1 MLRDSVVVGVDV
13 VGERGFEFCRR
24 FEARL
29 PDDLGNAAVES
40 LDHAVGLRVAGRRQS
55 MLDLQSGA
63 PFVEGVLA
71 RRLLGFACE
80 AVSELAAVVGEQ
92 LGVFHRRGLVSHTA

>member
-1 MLRDSVVVGVDV
+1 MIECALRDSVVVGVDV

-29 PDDLGNAAVES
+29 PDDIGNAAVES
-40 LDHAVGLRVAGRRQS
+40 LDHAVGLRVTGRRQS
-55 MLDLQSGA
+55 MLDFQPLA
-63 PFVEGVLA
+63 KFVEGVLA

-80 AVSELAAVVGEQ
+80 AACELAAVVVE
-92 LGVFHRRGLVSHTA
+92 